1 MANLGTNM
9 HMWNYY
15 NQNNDATDDFFFTFK
30 KNRFTTRFQKYFF
43 RRKSLRFHED
53 FVVCVFLVIVICYR
67 FRFLHPIH
75 ICDIFGCSAAEAEEF
90 ISKLVKRNYLKLDYV
105 EGIGFGMTI
114 GGHGYY
120 LYSISDSAKEEFLR
134 GCPYYE
140 SGIRVRKTIS
150 TKLIH
155 DLIALRMSLITAT
168 ITQAVDLVPDF
179 SSGLSY
185 ELDDK
190 IPDVFLRGIGSK
202 TIWVEMEY
210 TTKSGR
216 ELYSFCRRTISS
228 IEKKRTD
235 EVFIFLDTATD
246 AIRYRKYFDEESGG
260 TSSNLFPQIHIIQSK
275 SISFVDAFGGEV
287 PDYDTHRIKNYRKG
301 HIPHALQ
308 EKFHRYG
315 RGNPEH
321 SSQSSAYH
329 FSCY

>member
-1 MANLGTNM
+1 MIM
-9 HMWNYY
+9 HFWNY
-15 NQNNDATDDFFFTFK
+15 QNENNETIDEFFFSFQ
-30 KNRFTTRFQKYFF
+30 KNSFTTRFQKYFLK
-43 RRKSLRFHED
+43 RKSLRFHED

-67 FRFLHPIH
+67 FRFIHPIH
-75 ICDIFGCSAAEAEEF
+75 ICDIFGCTLEESETF
-90 ISKLVKRNYLKLDYV
+90 ISKLVTRNYLKLDYV

-120 LYSISDSAKEEFLR
+120 LYSISESAKQEFLR

-140 SGIRVRKTIS
+140 SGIRVRKTVS
-150 TKLIH
+150 AKLIH
-155 DLIALRMSLITAT
+155 DLIALRMSLLTAKITNS
-168 ITQAVDLVPDF
+168 IDIIPDF

-190 IPDVFLRGIGSK
+190 IPDVFLKGVGSK

-216 ELYSFCRRTISS
+216 ELSSFCRRTICSVN
-228 IEKKRTD
+228 KKRAD
-235 EVFIFLDTATD
+235 QIFIFLDTAAD

-260 TSSNLFPQIHIIQSK
+260 ISLDLFPQIMIIQSK

-287 PDYDTHRIKNYRKG
+287 PDYQIHRQKNYRKG

-308 EKFHRYG
+308 EKFHKNS
-315 RGNPEH
+315 RGNQEP
-321 SSQSSAYH
+321 SAQASAYQ